1 MLNER
6 MNDALNQQIGMEG
19 YASFL
24 YLAISTWCENQ
35 ALSGCSQFFRRQSE
49 EENMHMLKIVD
60 YISEVDGKV
69 IIGGIEQPPA
79 DFSSINNIFELTLA
93 HEQKVTQ
100 SINRLVDL
108 AQEVND
114 HGTHNFLQWYVEE
127 QREEENLIRT
137 ILDKIKLIG
146 EGPLSLYYIDKEVEQ
161 INSAEI
167 QA

>member
-1 MLNER
+1 MLNEK
-6 MNDALNQQIGMEG
+6 MNKALNEQIGMEG

-24 YLAISTWCENQ
+24 YLAISTWCDHEG
-35 ALSGCSQFFRRQSE
+35 LSGSAQFFRRQSE
-49 EENMHMLKIVD
+49 EENLHMLKIVD

-69 IIGGIEQPPA
+69 VISGIEQPPS
-79 DFSSINNIFELTLA
+79 DFTSIVNVFELTLE
-93 HEQKVTQ
+93 HERKVTRA
-100 SINRLVDL
+100 INGLVDL
-108 AQEVND
+108 AQDVND

-137 ILDKIKLIG
+137 ILDKINLIG

-167 QA
+167 KG